1 MRKKRRA
8 FALLEVLIAIML
20 ATAAS
25 FFLLEFEGKL
35 VAQNRKQLKTLQK
48 EYYLQEA
55 TVRLYE
61 ALYTNLIPWK
71 TLEEKGAAYTISLSQ
86 PDWHAEC
93 AFTPVV
99 RKTNDTP
106 DLIETNAE
114 IILVHSGSET
124 GKTNFRLFAMR
135 EERLNVENSP
145 S

>member
-35 VAQNRKQLKTLQK
+35 VAQNRKQLQTLQK

-61 ALYTNLIPWK
+61 AIYTNLIPWK
-71 TLEEKGAAYTISLSQ
+71 TLEEKGGSYSLTLSQ
-86 PDWHAEC
+86 SNWRAEC

-106 DLIETNAE
+106 DHIETTAE
-114 IILVHSGSET
+114 IVLVHADSEI
-124 GKTNFRLFAMR
+124 GKTHFRIFAMR
-135 EERLNVENSP
+135 EERLNVETAP